1 MEKKNSLLWLYHTL
15 IWAIASGI
23 LGFHHPEVPLP
34 FWCQTRT
41 SPSPLDQGHQGRVW
55 FLLRKYTSLFSWAG
69 GEEGERPG
77 SLSIQF
83 IVLSPKFLTLPL
95 TQPQM
100 VLVTLSQGACPFW
113 KGHQKASGCHPLPW
127 CPQQLPLCHHL
138 PPSDT
143 SITHSYLVS
152 TPLWPYKCIDSFSVF
167 CCNFSAITAVVV
179 INT

>member
-41 SPSPLDQGHQGRVW
+41 SPSPLDQGHQGRVR
-55 FLLRKYTSLFSWAG
+55 FLLRMYTSLFSWAG

-113 KGHQKASGCHPLPW
+113 KGHQKASGCHP
-127 CPQQLPLCHHL
+127 CPGAL
-138 PPSDT
+138 S
-143 SITHSYLVS
+143 SYH
-152 TPLWPYKCIDSFSVF
+152 
-167 CCNFSAITAVVV
+167 SAITFHQVTPQSHTATWSPPLFGHISVLIPFLSFAVTLVPLQQWWW
-179 INT
+179 